1 MKIFVPFRNKDAKRF
16 ANQLIWDVTEHG
28 LDAVTSEI
36 YMASL
41 INDDY
46 GIRIFLEEAM
56 ELGLAQHEMPLKL
69 DPPEAERLRRSN
81 VDRFPPVHECE
92 EIKKQIAT
100 HLAVLRGDNNLAAKL
115 RARMAATVLSMIRPA
130 TWIV

>member
-56 ELGLAQHEMPLKL
+56 ELGLAQHEMPLKVR
-69 DPPEAERLRRSN
+69 PTNASRSGKAPQEQC
-81 VDRFPPVHECE
+81 RPLSP
-92 EIKKQIAT
+92 
-100 HLAVLRGDNNLAAKL
+100 G
-115 RARMAATVLSMIRPA
+115 ARM
-130 TWIV
+130 